1 MEINS
6 FDQRIVNLNHP
17 LTENEKNVIEYIHQ
31 HQSEINSLTIS
42 ELAQKIHYSSSF
54 ISKLIKKI
62 GYTNF
67 AELRY
72 ELKSNIEKEN
82 MSIQYK
88 VIDQQRNDI
97 SKTNSMLM
105 QTSFDSINHLLKNST
120 AIYVYGTGHSQANYM
135 RELSRN
141 LMLLVNVPVI
151 FLSGQSEFESVQ
163 PVIKSTDCIWIASI
177 SGKSKNV
184 IEGVKMLCLNQV
196 LIISMTPFSDNTLA
210 SLATY
215 NLFYYSTPIPNPIRN
230 RDVVSYL
237 SLGYC
242 IDYVIREYIDFLQ
255 KQK

>member
-1 MEINS
+1 MAVNN
-6 FDQRIVNLNHP
+6 FDQRIVNLTHP

-31 HQSEINSLTIS
+31 HQSEINGLTIS
-42 ELAQKIHYSSSF
+42 ELAKKIHYSSSF
-54 ISKLIKKI
+54 ISKLVKKI
-62 GYTNF
+62 GYTDF

-72 ELKSNIEKEN
+72 DLKSSIEEKAD
-82 MSIQYK
+82 SPQYR
-88 VIDQQRNDI
+88 VINQQKIDI
-97 SKTNSMLM
+97 SKTNSMLI

-151 FLSGQSEFESVQ
+151 FLSGRSEFESVQ

-177 SGKSKNV
+177 SGESRNV
-184 IEGVKMLCLNQV
+184 IEGTKLLCLNQV
-196 LIISMTPFSDNTLA
+196 PIISMTPFSDNTLA

-255 KQK
+255 KLK